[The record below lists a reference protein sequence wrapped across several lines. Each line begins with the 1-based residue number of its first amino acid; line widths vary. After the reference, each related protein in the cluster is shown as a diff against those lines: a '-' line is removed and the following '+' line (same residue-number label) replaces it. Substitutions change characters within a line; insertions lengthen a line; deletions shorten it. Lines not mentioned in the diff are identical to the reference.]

1 MSAAREVFLERGFGA
16 ATVDEIVR
24 RAGGSRATLYEQFG
38 SKEGLFAAII
48 AKVCET
54 VVEPLVSQ
62 TDGEGD
68 LEATLNAIGQRFLQA
83 LMNPIGI
90 GLYRLVVSE
99 GGRFPELGRLV
110 YEAGPQMAA
119 RELSSYFRREAV
131 RSDLSIADPDLAARH
146 FLELVKGDLHSRVLL
161 GVESAP
167 SRAEIDACVRQAVR
181 TFLYGVRS
189 IWRVA

>member
-1 MSAAREVFLERGFGA
+1 
-16 ATVDEIVR
+16 VDEIVR

-48 AKVCET
+48 AKVCAT
-54 VVEPLVSQ
+54 VVEPIAHQ
-62 TDGEGD
+62 TDGLGD
-68 LEATLNAIGQRFLQA
+68 LEATLNVIGRRFLQA
-83 LMNPIGI
+83 LMNPVGI
-90 GLYRLVVSE
+90 ALYRLVVSE

-110 YEAGPQMAA
+110 FQAGPETAA
-119 RELSSYFRREAV
+119 RELAAYFRREAV
-131 RSDLSIADPDLAARH
+131 RNDLSIGDPDLAARH

-167 SRAEIDACVRQAVR
+167 PQAEMDQCVRQAVR